1 MGCLVMGLLVMG
13 RANPSH
19 YSLQYSCTVLYHC
32 LRNKIMSCLL
42 KCITV
47 LHEYVLVMWT
57 NKLLIKGQ

>member
-19 YSLQYSCTVLYHC
+19 YIVFSIHVHCTVLYHC

-42 KCITV
+42 K